1 MLRSLAL
8 YTSLLIAANAAVAGP
23 VDWQAARDAGLP
35 KLVES
40 EVAPVPE
47 VEFTDLEGGT
57 HRLSDWKGK
66 AVLLNFWA
74 TWCAPCR
81 EEMPSLDALQ
91 AQRGG
96 DDFAVLTIASGRNP
110 PPAIRKFMDETGV
123 ENLPVLTDE
132 RMALARAMGV
142 MAMPVTILIDAEG
155 VVLGRLAT
163 IVASRLRGKHKP
175 TFTPHMDMGDNV
187 IIINADKVQM
197 TGDKRDDKKY
207 YWHTGH
213 PGGIKHR
220 TARQVLEGAHPERVV
235 IKAVERMISRNKLG
249 KQQMSNLRV
258 YAGEQ
263 HPHEAQQ
270 PEVLDVKAM
279 NPKNTRS
286 A

>member
-91 AQRGG
+91 KAKGG
-96 DDFAVLTIASGRNP
+96 EDFEVLTVASGRNTAA
-110 PPAIRKFMDETGV
+110 AINRFFQESGV
-123 ENLPVLTDE
+123 TALPTLTDPQ
-132 RMALARAMGV
+132 MALARAFGV

-155 VVLGRLAT
+155 NE
-163 IVASRLRGKHKP
+163 VAR
-175 TFTPHMDMGDNV
+175 
-187 IIINADKVQM
+187 M
-197 TGDKRDDKKY
+197 TGDADWSSPAALALVD
-207 YWHTGH
+207 
-213 PGGIKHR
+213 
-220 TARQVLEGAHPERVV
+220 
-235 IKAVERMISRNKLG
+235 
-249 KQQMSNLRV
+249 QMLS
-258 YAGEQ
+258 E
-263 HPHEAQQ
+263 
-270 PEVLDVKAM
+270 
-279 NPKNTRS
+279 
-286 A
+286 